1 MDFGDLFKP
10 PHAGV
15 IGLAEW
21 ALELWHYINGRC
33 LLNGINLKELEV
45 SDMLDVIH
53 YLFEQDATIT
63 SEEEFETKNSVRD
76 VIYETVYGRNFAYS
90 TKKSKNFNTADG
102 QYSSEPFDAEG
113 NYIPSKTNNV
123 KPYVPPT
130 NFNPD
135 SENPFGGILR
145 EAPLG

>member
-1 MDFGDLFKP
+1 M
-10 PHAGV
+10 
-15 IGLAEW
+15 
-21 ALELWHYINGRC
+21 
-33 LLNGINLKELEV
+33 EV

-53 YLFEQDATIT
+53 YLFEEDAIVT
-63 SEEEFETKNSVRD
+63 SEAEFDTKNSARD
-76 VIYETVYGRNFAYS
+76 VIYETVYGRKFAYS
-90 TKKSKNFNTADG
+90 AKKSKDFNDADG

>member
-1 MDFGDLFKP
+1 MDFGDVFKP

-15 IGLAEW
+15 IGLTEW

-53 YLFEQDATIT
+53 YLFEQDATVS
-63 SEEEFETKNSVRD
+63 SEAEFETKNSVRD
-76 VIYETVYGRNFAYS
+76 VIYETVYERKFAYS
-90 TKKSKNFNTADG
+90 SKKSKDFDNAENS
-102 QYSSEPFDAEG
+102 YSSEPFDKDG
-113 NYIPSKTNNV
+113 NYIPNKTNYV

-130 NFNPD
+130 NFDPD
-135 SENPFGGILR
+135 SENPFGGTLR

>member
-1 MDFGDLFKP
+1 LDFGDVLKP
-10 PHAGV
+10 PHTGV
-15 IGLAEW
+15 IGLTEW

-53 YLFEQDATIT
+53 YLFEQDAIVT
-63 SEEEFETKNSVRD
+63 SEAEFDTKNSARD
-76 VIYETVYGRNFAYS
+76 VIYQTVYGRDFAYS
-90 TKKSKNFNTADG
+90 TKNSKN
-102 QYSSEPFDAEG
+102 YSSSSESYSSDPFDENG
-113 NYIPSKTNNV
+113 NYIPSKTNYV

-130 NFNPD
+130 NFDPD